1 MPREL
6 RLIIFDFFEIREA
19 LNKANLKLE
28 SHQLPE
34 GQITRAHMSTVSSD
48 VLSLLIKTPE
58 FETPITKELPKKLVK
73 QSLVEFCEI
82 SGIELPVRYSKN
94 VKVANGKICLEVM
107 GS

>member
-34 GQITRAHMSTVSSD
+34 GQITRAHMATASAD
-48 VLSLLIKTPE
+48 VLSLMIKTPE
-58 FETPITKELPKKLVK
+58 FETPITKDLPKKLVK
-73 QSLVEFCEI
+73 QSLVEFCQLA
-82 SGIELPVRYSKN
+82 GIDLPDRYAKN
-94 VKVANGKICLEVM
+94 VKVANGKVCLEVM